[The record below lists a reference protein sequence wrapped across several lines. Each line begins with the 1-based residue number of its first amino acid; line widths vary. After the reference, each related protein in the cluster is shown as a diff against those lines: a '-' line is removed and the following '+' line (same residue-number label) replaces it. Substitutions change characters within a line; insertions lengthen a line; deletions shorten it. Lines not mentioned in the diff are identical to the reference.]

1 MVLTNLRH
9 RNALLRG
16 EAALRHAET
25 ALGEG
30 YGAEFVAVDLNET
43 RDALGEII
51 GTVSNEDILER
62 IFNNFCIGK

>member
-16 EAALRHAET
+16 ETALRHAET
-25 ALGEG
+25 TLEEG
-30 YGAEFVAVDLNET
+30 YAAEFVAVDLNET
-43 RDALGEII
+43 ARTGEII
-51 GTVSNEDILER
+51 GTVSDEDILER